1 MADHA
6 ALIDDFLS
14 RVEAEDA
21 KIARAFAKLSGGARA
36 DFGALLSRFDYTH
49 TGVLDDDE
57 RGLARRVLGLMHTPS
72 AKGVTLLVSILDY
85 LDVNDN
91 QKLEHE
97 ELNLAVEILE
107 MFCKADSVNS
117 TLSARE
123 LEMLSA
129 VLKSRDE
136 AGSGS
141 LGEAARVELRDA
153 LWDPDEFL
161 AAEKARNPALAALM
175 G

>member
-6 ALIDDFLS
+6 GLIDDFLA

-21 KIARAFAKLSGGARA
+21 KIAKAFGKLGGDGR
-36 DFGALLSRFDYTH
+36 DTFGTLLSRFDYTH

-72 AKGVTLLVSILDY
+72 AKGVALLVSILDY

-91 QKLEHE
+91 QKLEHD

-107 MFCKADSVNS
+107 MFCKADSVNN

-123 LEMLSA
+123 LEMLQV
-129 VLKSRDE
+129 VLKSRDG
-136 AGSGS
+136 AGRGS
-141 LGEAARVELRDA
+141 LDEAARVELRDA

-161 AAEKARNPALAALM
+161 VAEKGRNPALAALM